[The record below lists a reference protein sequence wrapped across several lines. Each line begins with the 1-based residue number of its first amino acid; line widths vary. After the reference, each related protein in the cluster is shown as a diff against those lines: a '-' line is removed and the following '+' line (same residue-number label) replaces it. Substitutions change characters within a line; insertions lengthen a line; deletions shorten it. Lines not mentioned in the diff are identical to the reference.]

1 MYSQCLFLL
10 LRLIS
15 PSGSARFNL
24 ILFFCLG
31 LSALVTFCCFQRLH
45 VYILNIGS
53 PQNQLTA
60 KSHHCF
66 SGKSDLDIVES
77 SLRTPAVSTQT
88 MKLIVNNLSVYLL
101 LFGFIVYSCA
111 RVMIYIPPVTKK
123 TTGSLLTL
131 VLLKVS
137 FSCHLR
143 QFLLTLSALE
153 TTEHPQTRIIK
164 TCQ

>member
-1 MYSQCLFLL
+1 MPFSTAAAYLTLRICPIQPDTLLLLGAFCSCDSCDFLL
-10 LRLIS
+10 LSKAPCVYLKY
-15 PSGSARFNL
+15 
-24 ILFFCLG
+24 CL
-31 LSALVTFCCFQRLH
+31 
-45 VYILNIGS
+45 
-53 PQNQLTA
+53 QNQLTA

-88 MKLIVNNLSVYLL
+88 MKLIVSNLSVYLL